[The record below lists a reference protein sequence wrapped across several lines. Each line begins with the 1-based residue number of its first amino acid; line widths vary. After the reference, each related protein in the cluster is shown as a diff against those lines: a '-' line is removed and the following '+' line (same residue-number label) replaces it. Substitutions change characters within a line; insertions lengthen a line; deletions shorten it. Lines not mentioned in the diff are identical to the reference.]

1 MITTTK
7 TVAKYTVTD
16 GVLDYSVP
24 FPLYEAGDVL
34 VLWSAAGGKESA
46 LALTNDYSVEIFPD
60 GSGGTVTL
68 LAGRVPA
75 GATLALVSNIPETQE
90 LDLSHT
96 AEVDTESLEREL
108 DRQVQMIQQHRSE
121 LDLCIKLNVTDNRT
135 PEEVADELFEARDRA
150 ETAAKKAASSEDEAG
165 KQADRAEDEAD
176 RAKTEADRAAQ
187 AAVLGVGAENLD
199 AVWKLDAE
207 IPAGETLELPLFY
220 FAGRNML
227 HLSYDGVE
235 LYRGPQ
241 YEETGERDELS
252 SSVKTLIP
260 LPAGT
265 VMHAWAVASNVAR
278 NVEEAEEQA
287 KAEADRAR
295 READR
300 AANSVREGTAE
311 AVKKAEAEADRAHD
325 EADRAEKAAQ
335 AAELGAGALNA
346 DATWT
351 LACPV
356 EPGGDVILPVTYWP
370 GRAMLYLSADRN
382 DLFRGSDYLEIA
394 GDGPEGR
401 SDRVKSM
408 CRLAEGTV
416 MHAWVIASNVSR
428 LVEEAERRAAEH
440 AGSARRDA
448 EDARESAA
456 QAQDAAERAVSAA
469 GEAELSRN
477 VAQNAAQEATE
488 QADRADE
495 AAIDAGRYRSEALEA
510 AKCAAASAQG
520 RSIAAVQSA
529 DLLDRVPSGFFVI
542 NGELV
547 MPGTVQHP
555 LTPVDSVED
564 IPNMDGFFLL
574 APPFPDCPPEPGPE
588 PEEPDKPDE
597 PDEPGTPGGL
607 PAWMLPCGKRA
618 RV

>member
-1 MITTTK
+1 MTLDTSVSK
-7 TVAKYTVTD
+7 AVFQGNGSAVAFPFSFRVWNAAELIVQVTGAD
-16 GVLDYSVP
+16 GI
-24 FPLYEAGDVL
+24 ARDVTAQC
-34 VLWSAAGGKESA
+34 SIA
-46 LALTNDYSVEIFPD
+46 LSDD
-60 GSGGTVTL
+60 GGTVTYAPGGAPLPAGHTLVILRNMSFLQDVKLITGTRFDPAVIEEALDRATAERQQL
-68 LAGRVPA
+68 LEKVSRAVVVPA
-75 GATLALVSNIPETQE
+75 DSADP
-90 LDLSHT
+90 
-96 AEVDTESLEREL
+96 
-108 DRQVQMIQQHRSE
+108 
-121 LDLCIKLNVTDNRT
+121 
-135 PEEVADELFEARDRA
+135 PEELADQIFEARDRA
-150 ETAAKKAASSEDEAG
+150 EAAAGKAAASETEAE
-165 KQADRAEDEAD
+165 KQADRAKA
-176 RAKTEADRAAQ
+176 EADRAAD
-187 AAVLGVGAENLD
+187 AAILGTQAENLE
-199 AVWKLDAE
+199 AVWTLDAD
-207 IPAGETLELPLFY
+207 IPASGTLALPVSY

-227 HLSYDGVE
+227 HLGYDGVE

-252 SSVKTLIP
+252 SSVKMLIP
-260 LPAGT
+260 LSRGT
-265 VMHAWAVASNVAR
+265 VMRAWAVASNVAR
-278 NVEEAEEQA
+278 NVEAAEERA
-287 KAEADRAR
+287 RAEADRAKS
-295 READR
+295 EADR
-300 AANSVREGTAE
+300 AAGEADRAVEAVREGTAE

-495 AAIDAGRYRSEALEA
+495 AAIDAGRYRSEALDA
-510 AKCAAASAQG
+510 ARCAAASAQG

-529 DLLDRVPSGFFVI
+529 ALLDRVPSGFFVI

-547 MPGTVQHP
+547 LPGTVQHP